1 MYNFIKKES
10 VMDRKNILEYKIEK
24 LRKLMYDIIDKEGNL
39 LSQNVIEVSK
49 KLDKLLN
56 EYESKVL

>member
-24 LRKLMYDIIDKEGNL
+24 LRKLMYDIIDREGNL

-49 KLDKLLN
+49 KLDELLN
-56 EYESKVL
+56 EYDSKVL

>member
-24 LRKLMYDIIDKEGNL
+24 LRKLMYDIIDREGNL

>member
-1 MYNFIKKES
+1 
-10 VMDRKNILEYKIEK
+10 MDRKNILEYKIEK
-24 LRKLMYDIIDKEGNL
+24 LRKLMYDIIDREGNL

-56 EYESKVL
+56 EYKSKVLWLKILDLCSK

>member
-24 LRKLMYDIIDKEGNL
+24 LRKLMYDIIDREGNL

-56 EYESKVL
+56 EYDSKVL

>member
-56 EYESKVL
+56 EYDSKVL

>member
-1 MYNFIKKES
+1 
-10 VMDRKNILEYKIEK
+10 MDRKKILEYKIEK

>member
-1 MYNFIKKES
+1 MYNFIKKEN

-24 LRKLMYDIIDKEGNL
+24 LRKLMYDIIDREGNL

-49 KLDKLLN
+49 KLDELLN
-56 EYESKVL
+56 EYDSKVL

>member
-1 MYNFIKKES
+1 
-10 VMDRKNILEYKIEK
+10 MDRKNILEYKIEK
-24 LRKLMYDIIDKEGNL
+24 LRKLMYDIIDREGNL

-56 EYESKVL
+56 EYESKVLWLKILDLCSK